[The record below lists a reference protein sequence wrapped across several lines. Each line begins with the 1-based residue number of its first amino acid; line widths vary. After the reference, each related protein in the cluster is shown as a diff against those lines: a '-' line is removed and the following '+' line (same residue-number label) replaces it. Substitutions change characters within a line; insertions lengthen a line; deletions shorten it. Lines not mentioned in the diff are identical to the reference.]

1 MRLRRQ
7 ADMVALK
14 QAKARLDDKLNRYFD
29 ALEDEHARL
38 ADEEW
43 RRLNTVM
50 EDPDCPEK
58 PYKRYMDL
66 TRFQNPELYR
76 QRKRR
81 RVVKQFRYNSVTRTM
96 TEE

>member
-1 MRLRRQ
+1 MQKIEINKKILIFSIQDRDLFTTLFE
-7 ADMVALK
+7 V
-14 QAKARLDDKLNRYFD
+14 LD
-29 ALEDEHARL
+29 DEHARL

-81 RVVKQFRYNSVTRTM
+81 RVVKQFRYNSATRTM